1 MADQKELD
9 RMNRVA
15 EYINRYY
22 EFEDAVDI
30 NKQNKE
36 YLKTYIHDPDYVEKN
51 FDMKSKVL
59 RGVCIAFCDRCGCSL
74 SVFVVS
80 SLSCY
85 RGAIGCS
92 ACSSSAL
99 SFR

>member
-22 EFEDAVDI
+22 EFDDAVEI

-51 FDMKSKVL
+51 FDMKNAKPLHLLCHLNIMCNSYFAEPL
-59 RGVCIAFCDRCGCSL
+59 R
-74 SVFVVS
+74 
-80 SLSCY
+80 
-85 RGAIGCS
+85 
-92 ACSSSAL
+92 
-99 SFR
+99 